1 MPKTE
6 EDKNNK
12 PLSVNETSEIT
23 LPLKSIIAIA
33 VASALFMAEYVI
45 LNDRIETLE
54 EAVVRDKVNVDL
66 NTEFRIFWPR
76 GDLGQLPEDVEQSI
90 RLDHI
95 ESDILKIFDK
105 VEKLGMMTIPLK
117 DHNAIDH

>member
-1 MPKTE
+1 LPKTE

-33 VASALFMAEYVI
+33 VVSALLMAEYVV
-45 LNDRIETLE
+45 LTDRIETLE
-54 EAVVRDKVNVDL
+54 EAIVRDKVNVDL
-66 NTEFRIFWPR
+66 NTEFRIYWPR

-95 ESDILKIFDK
+95 ESDIVKMFDK
-105 VEKLGMMTIPLK
+105 VEKLAVMTIPLK
-117 DHNAIDH
+117 DHESTDH

>member
-1 MPKTE
+1 LTDEHNNNPISVSEGTE
-6 EDKNNK
+6 
-12 PLSVNETSEIT
+12 IR

-95 ESDILKIFDK
+95 ESDIVKMFHK
-105 VEKLGMMTIPLK
+105 VEKLAVMTMPLK
-117 DHNAIDH
+117 DHNAINH

>member
-1 MPKTE
+1 MTDDNNNPISVSESTE
-6 EDKNNK
+6 
-12 PLSVNETSEIT
+12 IR

-117 DHNAIDH
+117 DHNAVDH

>member
-33 VASALFMAEYVI
+33 VVSALFMAEYVV
-45 LNDRIETLE
+45 LTDRIETLE
-54 EAVVRDKVNVDL
+54 EAIVRDKVNVDL
-66 NTEFRIFWPR
+66 NTEFRIYWPR

-95 ESDILKIFDK
+95 ESDIVKMFDK
-105 VEKLGMMTIPLK
+105 VEKLAVMTIPLK
-117 DHNAIDH
+117 DHESTDH